1 MVPPKGSKTA
11 QNYELQ
17 MGTNVLGAFLLT
29 KLLLPILEKTAA
41 SSPAGSV
48 RATFAG
54 SLAVDLG
61 SPTGG
66 VTWTD
71 GEPTIHNSQQ
81 TNYGQSKAGNVLLAS
96 AFRRRVAKLGII
108 SNAWNPG
115 NLNSELQRHMS
126 GIESVIVNKI
136 CYPVEFG
143 AYTELY
149 AGWGEEVARP
159 EHAAAFIMPWGRMGT
174 VRKDVQNATENGGDE
189 KLWDWCEKV
198 SAQYS

>member
-17 MGTNVLGAFLLT
+17 MGTNVLGSFLLT

-71 GEPTIHNSQQ
+71 DEPTVHSSQQ

-96 AFRRRVAKLGII
+96 ALRRRVAKLGII
-108 SNAWNPG
+108 SKTSHGKLADMEILIIACVCRLDVSVKGFERFWPRQG
-115 NLNSELQRHMS
+115 GINLLHRVLLKSSELVLADEVCDS
-126 GIESVIVNKI
+126 LFEALIE
-136 CYPVEFG
+136 Y
-143 AYTELY
+143 
-149 AGWGEEVARP
+149 
-159 EHAAAFIMPWGRMGT
+159 
-174 VRKDVQNATENGGDE
+174 D
-189 KLWDWCEKV
+189 
-198 SAQYS
+198 